1 MIYGDAKSSFD
12 LRFRLFGFPVRVSP
26 YFFLISGLIGAD
38 IALQP
43 NLGWTYL
50 LLWIGLMF
58 VSILLHELGHALA
71 YRLFGSPAE
80 ITLHGFGGYAQG
92 YRLPKPWQRIIVSLA
107 GPVAQLLFAAFV
119 WGSAYFTNWPNPNNN
134 YLKFTFIFLLMMNI
148 YWALFNL
155 MPMLPLDGGNVM
167 REVLA
172 IARLRN
178 PDATAHIL
186 SVGVA
191 GLLALRGVAALAN
204 FKIPV
209 VDDVLPKW
217 LVPGQFLTFWLILLA
232 IDNAQMYQRFRQRGS
247 RDFYDGGYNDDT
259 PPWRRR

>member
-1 MIYGDAKSSFD
+1 MIYGDAQSSFD
-12 LRFRLFGFPVRVSP
+12 LRFRLLGFPVRVSP

-38 IALQP
+38 IALR
-43 NLGWTYL
+43 LGWQYL
-50 LLWIGLMF
+50 FLWIGLSF
-58 VSILLHELGHALA
+58 ISILIHELGHALA

-107 GPVAQLLFAAFV
+107 GPLAQLILAGIVF
-119 WGSAYFTNWPNPNNN
+119 GSDFFTNWSMQHPLLNA
-134 YLKFTFIFLLMMNI
+134 TWSFLMWMNVV
-148 YWALFNL
+148 WALINL
-155 MPMLPLDGGNVM
+155 FPLLPLDGGNVM

-172 IARLRN
+172 ISRVRN

-191 GLLALRGVAALAN
+191 GLLTLRGIAALAN

-232 IDNAQMYQRFRQRGS
+232 IENAQMYQRFRQRGS
-247 RDFYDGGYNDDT
+247 LDYYDGGYNDDT